1 MSESTPSGLLLVFSE
16 PGPSIHPDHHI
27 PQLLSSAT
35 PSESFLSSA
44 LFRAVDGLKP
54 SYAACYDLPSPDV
67 PSNSTLVETPTK
79 GTKETLEGI
88 EVLETRTYS
97 TYSTP
102 ANKLTPP
109 SASYDPKKT
118 AKYAEMISVHVRE
131 ENEEEFNRWY
141 DEEHILLMAEVP
153 GWVRSRRF
161 VLRPDT
167 DGHTTGTG
175 KDATEAGK
183 DAAGIWKEGAPK
195 YLAIHEFENGKE
207 REESVQYK
215 TATSTPWRARMQ
227 GFMTYRERRD
237 FELVRRWD
245 RE

>member
-54 SYAACYDLPSPDV
+54 SYAACYDLSSPDA
-67 PSNSTLVETPTK
+67 PYSTPVETAS
-79 GTKETLEGI
+79 EL

-97 TYSTP
+97 TYKPP

-109 SASYDPKKT
+109 SALYDPQKT

-141 DEEHILLMAEVP
+141 DEEHIVLMAEVP

-161 VLRPDT
+161 VL
-167 DGHTTGTG
+167 
-175 KDATEAGK
+175 KDNDN
-183 DAAGIWKEGAPK
+183 DAAGNDTEGKGEDATAKGEETGKEDKDKEVNAPK
-195 YLAIHEFENGKE
+195 YLAIHEFESGKE

-215 TATSTPWRARMQ
+215 MATSTPWRARMQ

>member
-1 MSESTPSGLLLVFSE
+1 M
-16 PGPSIHPDHHI
+16 
-27 PQLLSSAT
+27 
-35 PSESFLSSA
+35 
-44 LFRAVDGLKP
+44 
-54 SYAACYDLPSPDV
+54 

-79 GTKETLEGI
+79 GTKETLDGI

-97 TYSTP
+97 TYKPP

-109 SASYDPKKT
+109 SASYDPKKK
-118 AKYAEMISVHVRE
+118 AKYAEMISMHVRE

-141 DEEHILLMAEVP
+141 DEEHIVLMARVP

-161 VLRPDT
+161 VLRPDK
-167 DGHTTGTG
+167 DGHTAESETATGKYAGKEG
-175 KDATEAGK
+175 KDAMRK
-183 DAAGIWKEGAPK
+183 KEAPK
-195 YLAIHEFENGKE
+195 YLAIHEFESGKE

-215 TATSTPWRARMQ
+215 TATSTPWRTRMQ